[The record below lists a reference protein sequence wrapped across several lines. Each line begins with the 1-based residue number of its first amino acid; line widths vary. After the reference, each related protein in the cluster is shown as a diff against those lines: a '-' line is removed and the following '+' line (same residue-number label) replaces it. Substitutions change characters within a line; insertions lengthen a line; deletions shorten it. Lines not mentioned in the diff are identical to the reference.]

1 MWLVSHNLGK
11 MESLLCVYVPYS
23 LTNWIVKHDRH
34 ESTVSASQLR
44 FLWQNPFKSSKHFVN
59 ADMLNNCNFLKSSKK
74 SHSEEKKQS
83 CLMHQVLPVIILY
96 LNWY

>member
-59 ADMLNNCNFLKSSKK
+59 ADMLNCNFLKSSKK